1 MFIFPIVFLGLSKW
15 LRWSRICLQCRR
27 PWFNPCIRKTSWRR
41 KWQPT
46 PVPLPGEFHRR
57 KSLVGCSPRGCLLF
71 RPFLLWGLFL
81 LSHNFRFGLFFF
93 LFFFSVSQGVKL
105 GCICGLSF
113 FLMLGIYHHKLL
125 SQNCLCCIPYVLVCC
140 VSIFVSLKIF
150 LWLKRVWFQVS
161 LPLLRLVLWPYLW
174 SISRS
179 VLCSPEKNVC
189 SALVEW
195 SVLYT
200 SISPFGLR
208 YSPLCSYWLSA

>member
-57 KSLVGCSPRGCLLF
+57 KSLVGCSPRGCLYFVHFCSEVYFSSLTT
-71 RPFLLWGLFL
+71 LGLVC
-81 LSHNFRFGLFFF
+81 SFFC
-93 LFFFSVSQGVKL
+93 FFSVSQGVKL

-113 FLMLGIYHHKLL
+113 SLMLGIYHHELL
-125 SQNCLCCIPYVLVCC
+125 SQNCFCCIPYVLVCC

-150 LWLKRVWFQVS
+150 L
-161 LPLLRLVLWPYLW
+161 
-174 SISRS
+174 
-179 VLCSPEKNVC
+179 
-189 SALVEW
+189 
-195 SVLYT
+195 
-200 SISPFGLR
+200 
-208 YSPLCSYWLSA
+208 